1 MKLGGRA
8 TYVHL
13 DSSKNLGERTPHGAS
28 ISFIRLTLVVWSTCE
43 VTSTLPSFNMIGSSV
58 YHSHMKAAKIS
69 PCRPR
74 RRHRL
79 IADAGFRAPSPRRPR
94 RRRYWGVTP
103 MPPCTRSPIDLAIP
117 DPTTTPPRASSP
129 SPTPSVLL
137 RLRRRHHELL
147 RPNPDAAARFLAV
160 RPTGDL
166 DADPDAAAYAAR
178 APPSSSRPA
187 PPVCSPYCE
196 LVLVLV

>member
-1 MKLGGRA
+1 VVRKDTRLWCWCPHIYIGCEEA
-8 TYVHL
+8 KIFYVL
-13 DSSKNLGERTPHGAS
+13 ARTLQK
-28 ISFIRLTLVVWSTCE
+28 RCRQ
-43 VTSTLPSFNMIGSSV
+43 
-58 YHSHMKAAKIS
+58 AAKIS

-74 RRHRL
+74 RHRRHRL

-137 RLRRRHHELL
+137 RCCDSDDATASSSDPTPTPPRASSPSGPPATLTPTPTLLLTPLALLHHRPDRRRLC
-147 RPNPDAAARFLAV
+147 ARRTVSLFLFLF
-160 RPTGDL
+160 DF
-166 DADPDAAAYAAR
+166 
-178 APPSSSRPA
+178 
-187 PPVCSPYCE
+187 
-196 LVLVLV
+196 